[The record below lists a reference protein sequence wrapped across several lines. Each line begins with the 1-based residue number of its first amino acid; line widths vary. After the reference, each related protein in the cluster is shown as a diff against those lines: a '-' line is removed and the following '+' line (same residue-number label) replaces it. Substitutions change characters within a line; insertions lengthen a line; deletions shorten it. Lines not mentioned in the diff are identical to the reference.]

1 MLKLNL
7 QYFGHLMGRANSLK
21 KTLIMGKIEGK
32 RRRGQQRMRW
42 LDSITYSMDMNVG
55 KFWEIVKESEGEPG
69 VLQSMGRKEPDTIE
83 WLNNNKTIPR
93 VSDLVGWR
101 QSPRACISNKF
112 TTDVEATGLVTT
124 LLNPLLLTLLDC
136 MKDCLH
142 LASVVD
148 TPDCLSNTH
157 FLFYLQTD
165 SDFIPGSNANAIFPR
180 FTATKCS
187 Q

>member
-1 MLKLNL
+1 MLKLKL

-32 RRRGQQRMRW
+32 RRGWQRMRY
-42 LDSITYSMDMNVG
+42 LDSITYSVDMNVG
-55 KFWEIVKESEGEPG
+55 KLWEIVKDSEGEPG
-69 VLQSMGRKEPDTIE
+69 VLQSMGHKEPDTIE

-93 VSDLVGWR
+93 VSDLGGWR

-112 TTDVEATGLVTT
+112 TSDVEATGLVIT
-124 LLNPLLLTLLDC
+124 LLNPLLLTLLDY

-142 LASVVD
+142 LASMVD
-148 TPDCLSNTH
+148 TPDCLFSIH

-180 FTATKCS
+180 FTAAKCS
-187 Q
+187 